1 MLARKALRTSTCT
14 ESALREASCRSR
26 SHWCPRSGRA
36 MITSVLIIAL
46 VAIALAYDIYV
57 TVFDLCQRT
66 VAPLPDDV
74 DFTVYAKQE
83 QDDGVEVIAWLAAQP
98 WCTSVA
104 RIAEGAIPSI
114 PGQELAGVALFSI
127 VAICAHCRR
136 PVAGYSDRAR
146 LSKLPFQ
153 FGTGFTDATSAL
165 S

>member
-14 ESALREASCRSR
+14 ESALREPSCRSR

-66 VAPLPDDV
+66 VAPLPGDV

-83 QDDGVEVIAWLAAQP
+83 QDDGVEVIAWLAA
-98 WCTSVA
+98 C
-104 RIAEGAIPSI
+104 
-114 PGQELAGVALFSI
+114 LAPALPVSADRHRATTQTPQSLDATHDGALFPINKS
-127 VAICAHCRR
+127 CAASQLLR
-136 PVAGYSDRAR
+136 
-146 LSKLPFQ
+146 
-153 FGTGFTDATSAL
+153 
-165 S
+165 